1 MENGNDVSANKKC
14 KKNKLTVFCN
24 IPLEK
29 LYITC
34 KMFPAMSNGSFLGAS
49 D

>member
-1 MENGNDVSANKKC
+1 MENGNDVSGNKTC
-14 KKNKLTVFCN
+14 RNNELTVSCN
-24 IPLEK
+24 ISLRE

-34 KMFPAMSNGSFLGAS
+34 KKFPAMSNGSFLGAS